1 MVFLY
6 PSMSFFTISDTSEH
20 ALLHSLKTAFIF
32 ATVPNKQDHETQKIM
47 TELLRNQIL
56 KNTRAH
62 IQLGVMLILLYR
74 PATVGIT
81 TDKQFYSLVVNV

>member
-1 MVFLY
+1 
-6 PSMSFFTISDTSEH
+6 
-20 ALLHSLKTAFIF
+20 
-32 ATVPNKQDHETQKIM
+32 M